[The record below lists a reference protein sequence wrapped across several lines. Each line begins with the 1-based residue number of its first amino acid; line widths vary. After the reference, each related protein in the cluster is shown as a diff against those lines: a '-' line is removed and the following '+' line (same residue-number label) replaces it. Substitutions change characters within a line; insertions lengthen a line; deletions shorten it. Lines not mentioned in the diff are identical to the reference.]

1 MTLLNQQ
8 QIQKVS
14 SAVEGLNA
22 NQLAWVSGY
31 FSGLSANSSNNL
43 ENNLQNQISDLSAI
57 QPSNLAA
64 SQQHAVEKVTILYGS
79 QTGNSRT
86 IAESVSAE
94 LKAKGADVTL
104 KNLLD
109 YRPQQLKKEQ
119 RIVLV
124 VSTHGNGEP
133 PDEALAFHNFVF
145 GNRAPKLN
153 DLEFAVLGL
162 GDSSYDEFCQMGVDF
177 DAKFEELGAKRFHDR
192 LDLDL
197 DFEAGAK
204 SWQQDIVSKV
214 AEAKNDDKHVVIDIN
229 SKQAITTENTAN
241 WSEANP
247 YHAEILS
254 ITNLT
259 TDDSEQDA
267 YHLEISTE
275 EEGLRYEPGDIIAI
289 LPENQKE
296 LVDSVIQKLG
306 ATEESLVTV
315 AGDSISLLN
324 ALSHKVEIANLTAKV
339 IKSYAELVSNEALNE
354 LVSDKEQ
361 LKQYLH
367 GSDLLDLLEDYPAD
381 SANGLATADLLSI
394 LRPLFSRQYSIS
406 SSEQVHT
413 EEAHILIKPVFYEQN
428 DRNHLGV
435 SSNWLIDKQ
444 AGDTIPVHIKPNSGF
459 ALPEN
464 NEDKIIM
471 IGAGTG
477 VAPYR
482 SFLYEREA
490 REAQGNSW
498 LFFGEQRFQSD
509 FLYQTDWQHFLKNGT
524 LENMSV
530 AFSRDQEKKVYIQDK
545 LLEESTKVFD
555 WIEQGATLYV
565 CGDIDKLAQGV
576 NDTLIKIISKHTDLD
591 DDGVNKYIDQLKINK
606 KYQRDVY

>member
-31 FSGLSANSSNNL
+31 FSGLSANADTG
-43 ENNLQNQISDLSAI
+43 LQHQITDLST
-57 QPSNLAA
+57 
-64 SQQHAVEKVTILYGS
+64 SQTSAQTSPQLHTAEKVTVLYGS
-79 QTGNSRT
+79 QTGNSKK

-94 LKAKGADVTL
+94 LKTKGADVTL

-119 RIVLV
+119 KVVLV
-124 VSTHGNGEP
+124 ISTHGNGEA
-133 PDEALAFHNFVF
+133 PDEALAFYNFIYSD
-145 GNRAPKLN
+145 RAPKLDN
-153 DLEFAVLGL
+153 LEFAVLGL
-162 GDSSYDEFCQMGVDF
+162 GDSSYDDFCQTGVDV

-192 LDLDL
+192 VDLDL
-197 DFEAGAK
+197 DFEVGAK
-204 SWQQDIVSKV
+204 SWQQEIVSKLD
-214 AEAKNDDKHVVIDIN
+214 ALNDQKTESNDAQHVVIDIN
-229 SKQAITTENTAN
+229 SKQAINTAETQS

-247 YHAEILS
+247 YHAEILA

-267 YHLEISTE
+267 YHIEISTE
-275 EEGLRYEPGDIIAI
+275 AEGLRYEPGDIIAI
-289 LPENQKE
+289 LPENNTE
-296 LVDSVIQKLG
+296 LVDAIIKQLDASE
-306 ATEESLVTV
+306 TELVTV
-315 AGDSISLLN
+315 SGDTSSLRN
-324 ALSHKVEIANLTAKV
+324 ALTHKLEIANLTAKV
-339 IKSYAELVSNEALNE
+339 VKSYAELVSNEPLNALTA
-354 LVSDKEQ
+354 DKEQ

-367 GSDLLDLLEDYPAD
+367 GSDLLDLLQDYP
-381 SANGLATADLLSI
+381 GEIATADLLYI
-394 LRPLFSRQYSIS
+394 LRPLFSRQYSIA

-413 EEAHILIKPVFYEQN
+413 EEAHILIKPVYYDHN
-428 DRNHLGV
+428 DRKHLGV

-459 ALPEN
+459 SLPES

-490 REAQGNSW
+490 REAKGNSW

-524 LENMSV
+524 LEKMNV
-530 AFSRDQEKKVYIQDK
+530 AFSRDQQEKIYIQDK
-545 LLEESTKVFD
+545 LLEESAQVFE

-565 CGDIDKLAQGV
+565 CGDIDRLAQGV
-576 NDTLIKIISKHTDLD
+576 HDTLHKIISKHSGLD
-591 DDGVNKYIDQLKINK
+591 DDGVSNYIDQLKINK